1 MILIDEASADRLFRL
16 AKKEGTIQNG
26 YRTWGTHARVFSQI
40 LAHGNSKNEIRQR
53 DRRRHTEE
61 RREYG
66 KKYSGHE
73 LKEVPTAYHI
83 LIEIQ

>member
-1 MILIDEASADRLFRL
+1 MILIEEASADRLFRL
-16 AKKEGTIQNG
+16 AKKEGTIQYG
-26 YRTWGTHARVFSQI
+26 HRTWGTHARVFSQT
-40 LAHGNSKNEIRQR
+40 LAHGNSKNEIRQW

-66 KKYSGHE
+66 KKVQRARI
-73 LKEVPTAYHI
+73 KEVPAAYHI